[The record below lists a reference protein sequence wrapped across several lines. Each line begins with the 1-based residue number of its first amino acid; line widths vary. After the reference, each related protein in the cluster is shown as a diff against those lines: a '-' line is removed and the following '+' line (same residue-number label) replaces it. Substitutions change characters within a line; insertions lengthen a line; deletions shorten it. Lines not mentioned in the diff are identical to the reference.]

1 MTNSAA
7 VLADAAAYAA
17 AVEEASRA
25 AAAYYATGESTLD
38 DDAYDRL
45 ARGIAA
51 YEAAHPDEI
60 HESSPTG
67 KVAGGAAVGDV
78 PHTVPMLSLDNVF
91 SAEQFVSWTASL
103 ERRIGR
109 PVAAWSV
116 EPKLDGLAVA
126 ARYRAGRLERLITRG
141 DGTAGEDVSHAAAA
155 VVGLPERLY
164 APVTLE
170 VRGEILMTNEQFEQG
185 NAIRTE
191 HGGAPSPTRA
201 TELRAPCAP
210 RTGPTGWRRR
220 SSRTGPCRSP
230 VRGDHQDPHRAAPQR
245 TPRVRRGARRA
256 HGRGHGGG
264 AGPGV
269 HRGGVQAR
277 VEEIAALRAALPFGI
292 DGIVIKA
299 DLAADQ
305 REAGSGTRAP
315 RWAIAHKL
323 PAVEKITRLL
333 SVEWNVGRTGIIAPR
348 AVLEPVEIDGSTVGY
363 ATLHNPADITR
374 RDLRLGDQV
383 MVYKAGDII
392 PRIEAPVAHL
402 RTGDETPIAFPESCP
417 QCGSEIDMS
426 EQRWRCAR
434 GRNCRLVA
442 SVSYAAGRDQLDI
455 EGLGATRVVQLVDA
469 GLVTDFADLF
479 TLERDQLLALD
490 RMGETSTDNLLAAI
504 ETARS
509 RPLSRVFCALGVRGT
524 GRSMSR
530 RIARYFATMDRIVAA
545 DAESLQRVDGIGKEK
560 AAAVVEELAELAP
573 LIGKLVR
580 AGVTMTEPGATPP
593 PEPGT
598 EEQEGAGAGAELPLA
613 GMKVVVTGAM
623 TGALEKLS
631 RNQMNE
637 LIERAGGKS
646 SSSVSARTS
655 LLVAGEKAG
664 SKRTKAEGL
673 GIRIADPEE
682 FAELLAD
689 FLTGRAGRS
698 RRPGQPGGPARPARP
713 WGLSRWRRPLWRW
726 PPWQRLWRRPR
737 LGGTPGR
744 RRSCRPCRRRRPGRP
759 CGPCRS
765 RGWSGPLSGARPELT
780 GSAFES
786 VRKWLSLTRYCI
798 VRAWPCLAISGPM
811 GAWTAVDGRPGVR
824 GDAFSVRRTAT
835 QPCRPPAGPPR
846 QGARAARRRPRPVR

>member
-1 MTNSAA
+1 MSVVGGRMVTMTNSAA

-191 HGGAPSPTRA
+191 HGGAPFANPRNGAAGTLRAKDRAYRVETTFFAYGALPLAGSGKITETLTELPHSELLAYVAGLGVHTAAA
-201 TELRAPCAP
+201 TEVA
-210 RTGPTGWRRR
+210 
-220 SSRTGPCRSP
+220 P
-230 VRGDHQDPHRAAPQR
+230 VRVS
-245 TPRVRRGARRA
+245 TVE
-256 HGRGHGGG
+256 
-264 AGPGV
+264 
-269 HRGGVQAR
+269 GVQAR

-392 PRIEAPVAHL
+392 PRIEAPVARL

-530 RIARYFATMDRIVAA
+530 RIARYFATMDHIVAA

-689 FLTGRAGRS
+689 FLTGEGRAVAETGAAGGTGETGEAVGVVAVAEAVVEVAAVAEAVSEAEVVAVAEAVAEAEAGRDA
-698 RRPGQPGGPARPARP
+698 GETEVVQ
-713 WGLSRWRRPLWRW
+713 
-726 PPWQRLWRRPR
+726 
-737 LGGTPGR
+737 
-744 RRSCRPCRRRRPGRP
+744 
-759 CGPCRS
+759 
-765 RGWSGPLSGARPELT
+765 
-780 GSAFES
+780 
-786 VRKWLSLTRYCI
+786 
-798 VRAWPCLAISGPM
+798 
-811 GAWTAVDGRPGVR
+811 AVQ
-824 GDAFSVRRTAT
+824 A
-835 QPCRPPAGPPR
+835 
-846 QGARAARRRPRPVR
+846 

>member
-17 AVEEASRA
+17 AVEQASVA
-25 AAAYYATGESTLD
+25 AAAYYATGESALD

-51 YEAAHPDEI
+51 YEADHPE
-60 HESSPTG
+60 EVLAASPTG

-91 SAEQFVSWTASL
+91 SAEQFATWTASL

-109 PVAAWSV
+109 PVTAWSV

-126 ARYRAGRLERLITRG
+126 ARYCDGRFERLITRG
-141 DGTAGEDVSHAAAA
+141 DGTAGEDVSHASGA
-155 VVGLPERLY
+155 VVGLPERL
-164 APVTLE
+164 AEPVTIE
-170 VRGEILMTNEQFEQG
+170 VRGEILMTNDQFDQG
-185 NAIRTE
+185 NATRTE
-191 HGGAPSPTRA
+191 HGGAPFANPRNGAAGT
-201 TELRAPCAP
+201 LRAKDRAYRVETTFFAYGALPLPDSGELGETLAEL
-210 RTGPTGWRRR
+210 
-220 SSRTGPCRSP
+220 
-230 VRGDHQDPHRAAPQR
+230 PHSE
-245 TPRVRRGARRA
+245 VLSYV
-256 HGRGHGGG
+256 
-264 AGPGV
+264 AGLGV
-269 HRGGVQAR
+269 HTAAGTDVAPVLAATVEEVQAR
-277 VEEIAALRAALPFGI
+277 VDAIGSLRAALPFGI

-315 RWAIAHKL
+315 RWAIAYKL

-348 AVLEPVEIDGSTVGY
+348 AVLEPVVIDGSTVGY

-392 PRIEAPVAHL
+392 PRIEAPVVHL
-402 RTGDETPIAFPESCP
+402 RTGDETPIDFPENCP
-417 QCGSEIDMS
+417 QCGSDIDTS
-426 EQRWRCAR
+426 EQRWRCTR

-469 GLVTDFADLF
+469 GLVADFADLF
-479 TLERDQLLALD
+479 TLEREQLLALD

-504 ETARS
+504 ETART

-545 DAESLQRVDGIGKEK
+545 DVETLQRVDGIGKEK
-560 AAAVVEELAELAP
+560 AAAVVAELVELAP
-573 LIGKLVR
+573 LIDKLVA
-580 AGVTMTEPGATPP
+580 AGVSMTEPGATPP

-598 EEQEGAGAGAELPLA
+598 EEEAAAGAGAEAVGDAGTGSTLPLA
-613 GMKVVVTGAM
+613 GMTVVVTGAM
-623 TGALEKLS
+623 SGALEKLS

-646 SSSVSARTS
+646 SSSVSQRTS
-655 LLVAGEKAG
+655 LLVAGDKAG
-664 SKRTKAEGL
+664 SKRTKAEDL
-673 GIRIADPEE
+673 GIRIAAPEE
-682 FAELLAD
+682 FAELVGAFLA
-689 FLTGRAGRS
+689 AG
-698 RRPGQPGGPARPARP
+698 
-713 WGLSRWRRPLWRW
+713 
-726 PPWQRLWRRPR
+726 
-737 LGGTPGR
+737 
-744 RRSCRPCRRRRPGRP
+744 
-759 CGPCRS
+759 
-765 RGWSGPLSGARPELT
+765 E
-780 GSAFES
+780 
-786 VRKWLSLTRYCI
+786 
-798 VRAWPCLAISGPM
+798 
-811 GAWTAVDGRPGVR
+811 
-824 GDAFSVRRTAT
+824 DA
-835 QPCRPPAGPPR
+835 
-846 QGARAARRRPRPVR
+846 

>member
-1 MTNSAA
+1 MVTMTNSAA

-17 AVEEASRA
+17 AVEQASVA
-25 AAAYYATGESTLD
+25 AAAYYATGESALD

-51 YEAAHPDEI
+51 YEADHPE
-60 HESSPTG
+60 EVLAASPTG

-91 SAEQFVSWTASL
+91 SAEQFATWTASL

-109 PVAAWSV
+109 SVTAWSV

-126 ARYRAGRLERLITRG
+126 ARYRDGRFERLITRG
-141 DGTAGEDVSHAAAA
+141 DGTAGEDVSHAAGA
-155 VVGLPERLY
+155 VVGLPERL
-164 APVTLE
+164 AEPVTIE
-170 VRGEILMTNEQFEQG
+170 VRGEILMTNAQFDQG

-191 HGGAPSPTRA
+191 HGGAPFANPRNGAAGT
-201 TELRAPCAP
+201 LRAKDRAYRVETTFFAYGALPLPDSGELGETLAEL
-210 RTGPTGWRRR
+210 
-220 SSRTGPCRSP
+220 
-230 VRGDHQDPHRAAPQR
+230 PHSE
-245 TPRVRRGARRA
+245 VLSYV
-256 HGRGHGGG
+256 
-264 AGPGV
+264 AGLGV
-269 HRGGVQAR
+269 HTAAGTDVAPVLAATVEEVQAR
-277 VEEIAALRAALPFGI
+277 VDAIGSLRAALPFGI

-315 RWAIAHKL
+315 RWAIAYKL

-348 AVLEPVEIDGSTVGY
+348 AVLEPVVIDGSTVGY

-392 PRIEAPVAHL
+392 PRIEAPVVHL
-402 RTGDETPIAFPESCP
+402 RTGDETPIDFPENCP
-417 QCGSEIDMS
+417 QCGSDIDTS
-426 EQRWRCAR
+426 EQRWRCTR

-469 GLVTDFADLF
+469 GLVADFADLF
-479 TLERDQLLALD
+479 TLEREQLLALD

-504 ETARS
+504 ETARN

-545 DAESLQRVDGIGKEK
+545 DVETLQRVDGIGKEK
-560 AAAVVEELAELAP
+560 AAAVVAELVELAP
-573 LIGKLVR
+573 LIDKLVA
-580 AGVTMTEPGATPP
+580 AGVSMTEPGATPP

-598 EEQEGAGAGAELPLA
+598 EEEAAAGAGAEAVGDAGTGSTLPLA
-613 GMKVVVTGAM
+613 GMTVVVTGAM
-623 TGALEKLS
+623 SGALEKLS

-646 SSSVSARTS
+646 SSSVSKRTS

-664 SKRTKAEGL
+664 SKRTKAEDL
-673 GIRIADPEE
+673 GVRIAVPEE
-682 FAELLAD
+682 FAELVGAFLA
-689 FLTGRAGRS
+689 AG
-698 RRPGQPGGPARPARP
+698 
-713 WGLSRWRRPLWRW
+713 
-726 PPWQRLWRRPR
+726 
-737 LGGTPGR
+737 
-744 RRSCRPCRRRRPGRP
+744 
-759 CGPCRS
+759 
-765 RGWSGPLSGARPELT
+765 E
-780 GSAFES
+780 
-786 VRKWLSLTRYCI
+786 
-798 VRAWPCLAISGPM
+798 
-811 GAWTAVDGRPGVR
+811 
-824 GDAFSVRRTAT
+824 DA
-835 QPCRPPAGPPR
+835 
-846 QGARAARRRPRPVR
+846 